1 MSEGNNQNQQNNQ
14 QNTQT
19 QQGNQQGGSQQN
31 QTAPA
36 FDYDKLAGI
45 INGKQRAD
53 EETILKNYFK
63 NQGLSSDE
71 MKQAIAAFKDQK
83 AKNTPD
89 VGKLQSDLSTA
100 QSDLVKERLN
110 TAAMKEAL
118 KQGVPLESVDYLLR
132 MADLNNVTDENG
144 KVKEDALAEA
154 VKKVLEDV
162 PALKGTQSAGGS
174 GFNRIGGDGT
184 QSDDVDDDMLRGIFG
199 VRKKIKGE

>member
-1 MSEGNNQNQQNNQ
+1 MSENNTQNQQNNEQNQ
-14 QNTQT
+14 QNQQT
-19 QQGNQQGGSQQN
+19 QQGGNQP
-31 QTAPA
+31 PA

-53 EETILKNYFK
+53 EETILKKYFK

-71 MKQAIAAFKDQK
+71 MNQAIAAFKDQK

-100 QSDLVKERLN
+100 QSDLLRERIN

-118 KQGVPLESVDYLLR
+118 KQGVPMASVDYLLR
-132 MADLNNVTDENG
+132 MADLSAVADENG
-144 KVKEDALAEA
+144 KVKDDALTDA

-162 PALKGTQSAGGS
+162 PALKGTRQSGGK
-174 GFNRIGGDGT
+174 GFEKIGGNGKDD
-184 QSDDVDDDMLRGIFG
+184 DDVDQDMLRGIFG
-199 VRKKIKGE
+199 VKKK

>member
-1 MSEGNNQNQQNNQ
+1 MSENNTQNQQNEQNQ
-14 QNTQT
+14 Q
-19 QQGNQQGGSQQN
+19 NQQGGGQQN
-31 QTAPA
+31 QTPPA

-53 EETILKNYFK
+53 EETILKKYFK

-71 MKQAIAAFKDQK
+71 MEQAIAAFKDQK

-100 QSDLVKERLN
+100 QSDLLRERIN

-118 KQGVPLESVDYLLR
+118 KQGVPMESVDYLLR

-144 KVKEDALAEA
+144 KVKADALSEA

-162 PALKGTQSAGGS
+162 PALKGTRQSGGK
-174 GFNRIGGDGT
+174 GFDKIGGDGND
-184 QSDDVDDDMLRGIFG
+184 SDEVDQDMLRGLFG
-199 VRKKIKGE
+199 VRKK

>member
-1 MSEGNNQNQQNNQ
+1 MSEMNNQNQQNEQNQ
-14 QNTQT
+14 QNQHG
-19 QQGNQQGGSQQN
+19 GNQPP
-31 QTAPA
+31 T

-100 QSDLVKERLN
+100 QSDLLRERIN

-118 KQGVPLESVDYLLR
+118 KQGVPMASVDYLLR
-132 MADLNNVTDENG
+132 MADLSNVADENG
-144 KVKEDALAEA
+144 KVKDDALTNA

-162 PALKGTQSAGGS
+162 PALKGTRQSGGK
-174 GFNRIGGDGT
+174 GFEKIGGDGNDD
-184 QSDDVDDDMLRGIFG
+184 DDVDQDMLRGIFG
-199 VRKKIKGE
+199 VKKK

>member
-1 MSEGNNQNQQNNQ
+1 MSENNNQNQQNNQ
-14 QNTQT
+14 QN
-19 QQGNQQGGSQQN
+19 QQNNEQNRQGGNQ
-31 QTAPA
+31 TTPE

-45 INGKQRAD
+45 ISGKQRAD

-89 VGKLQSDLSTA
+89 VGKLQSDLSTTQNA
-100 QSDLVKERLN
+100 LMQERIN

-118 KQGVPLESVDYLLR
+118 KQGVPMASVDYLLR
-132 MADLNNVTDENG
+132 MADLTNVTDENG
-144 KVKEDALAEA
+144 KVKDDALTTA

-162 PALKGTQSAGGS
+162 PALKGTRQSGGK
-174 GFNRIGGDGT
+174 GFDKIGGDGNDD
-184 QSDDVDDDMLRGIFG
+184 DDVDQDMLRGIFG
-199 VRKKIKGE
+199 VKKK

>member
-19 QQGNQQGGSQQN
+19 QQGNQQGGGQQN

-118 KQGVPLESVDYLLR
+118 KQGVPMESVDYLLR

-162 PALKGTQSAGGS
+162 PALKGTRQSGGN

-184 QSDDVDDDMLRGIFG
+184 QSDGVDDDMLRGIFG
-199 VRKKIKGE
+199 VRK

>member
-1 MSEGNNQNQQNNQ
+1 MSETNTQNQQNNQ

-162 PALKGTQSAGGS
+162 PALKGTQQSGGN

-184 QSDDVDDDMLRGIFG
+184 QSDGVDDDMLRGIFG
-199 VRKKIKGE
+199 VRKK

>member
-19 QQGNQQGGSQQN
+19 HQEGQQGGGQQN

-36 FDYDKLAGI
+36 FDYEKLAGI

-162 PALKGTQSAGGS
+162 PALKGTRQSGGN

-184 QSDDVDDDMLRGIFG
+184 QSDGVDDDMLRGIFG
-199 VRKKIKGE
+199 VRKK

>member
-1 MSEGNNQNQQNNQ
+1 MSEPNTQNQQNNQ

-118 KQGVPLESVDYLLR
+118 KQGVPMESVDYLLR

-154 VKKVLEDV
+154 VKKVLEAV
-162 PALKGTQSAGGS
+162 PALKGTRQSGGN

-184 QSDDVDDDMLRGIFG
+184 QSDGVDDDMLRGIFG
-199 VRKKIKGE
+199 VRKK

>member
-1 MSEGNNQNQQNNQ
+1 MSENNTQNQQNNEQNQ
-14 QNTQT
+14 Q
-19 QQGNQQGGSQQN
+19 NQQGGN
-31 QTAPA
+31 QTPPA

-53 EETILKNYFK
+53 EETILKKYFK

-71 MKQAIAAFKDQK
+71 MNQAIAAFKDQK

-100 QSDLVKERLN
+100 QSDLLRERIN

-118 KQGVPLESVDYLLR
+118 KQGVPMASVDYLLR
-132 MADLNNVTDENG
+132 MADLSNVADENG
-144 KVKEDALAEA
+144 KVKDDALTDA

-162 PALKGTQSAGGS
+162 PALKGTQQSGGK
-174 GFNRIGGDGT
+174 GFERIGGNGKDD
-184 QSDDVDDDMLRGIFG
+184 DDVDQDMLRGIFG
-199 VRKKIKGE
+199 VKKK

>member
-1 MSEGNNQNQQNNQ
+1 MSETNTQNQQNNQ

-118 KQGVPLESVDYLLR
+118 KQGVPMESVDYLLR

-144 KVKEDALAEA
+144 KVKEDALTEA

-162 PALKGTQSAGGS
+162 PALKGTRQSGGN

-184 QSDDVDDDMLRGIFG
+184 QSDGVDDDMLRGIFG
-199 VRKKIKGE
+199 VRKK

>member
-1 MSEGNNQNQQNNQ
+1 MSENNTQNQQNNEQNQ
-14 QNTQT
+14 QNQQT
-19 QQGNQQGGSQQN
+19 QQGGN
-31 QTAPA
+31 QTPE

-100 QSDLVKERLN
+100 KSDLIRERIN

-118 KQGVPLESVDYLLR
+118 KQGVPMASVDYLLR
-132 MADLNNVTDENG
+132 MADLSNVADENG
-144 KVKEDALAEA
+144 KVKDDALTNA

-162 PALKGTQSAGGS
+162 PALKGTQQSGGK
-174 GFNRIGGDGT
+174 GFERIGGNGKDD
-184 QSDDVDDDMLRGIFG
+184 DDVDQDMLRGIFG
-199 VRKKIKGE
+199 VKKK

>member
-1 MSEGNNQNQQNNQ
+1 MSEPNTQNQQNNQ

-162 PALKGTQSAGGS
+162 PALKGTRQSGGN

-184 QSDDVDDDMLRGIFG
+184 QSDGVDDDMLRGIFG
-199 VRKKIKGE
+199 VRKK

>member
-14 QNTQT
+14 QNTQP
-19 QQGNQQGGSQQN
+19 QQGNQQGGGQQN

-36 FDYDKLAGI
+36 FDYEKLAGI

-162 PALKGTQSAGGS
+162 PALKGTQSAGGN
-174 GFNRIGGDGT
+174 GFNRIGGDGN
-184 QSDDVDDDMLRGIFG
+184 DDNNQADNDALRRAFG
-199 VRKKIKGE
+199 LKPKK

>member
-1 MSEGNNQNQQNNQ
+1 MSETNTQNQQNNQ

-71 MKQAIAAFKDQK
+71 MKQAIAAFKEQK

-89 VGKLQSDLSTA
+89 VGQLQTNLT
-100 QSDLVKERLN
+100 
-110 TAAMKEAL
+110 M
-118 KQGVPLESVDYLLR
+118 
-132 MADLNNVTDENG
+132 
-144 KVKEDALAEA
+144 
-154 VKKVLEDV
+154 
-162 PALKGTQSAGGS
+162 
-174 GFNRIGGDGT
+174 
-184 QSDDVDDDMLRGIFG
+184 
-199 VRKKIKGE
+199 

>member
-1 MSEGNNQNQQNNQ
+1 MSEMNNQNQQNEQNQ
-14 QNTQT
+14 QN
-19 QQGNQQGGSQQN
+19 QQNQQGGN
-31 QTAPA
+31 QPPA

-100 QSDLVKERLN
+100 QSDLLRERIN

-118 KQGVPLESVDYLLR
+118 KQGVPMASVDYLLR
-132 MADLNNVTDENG
+132 MADLSNVADENG
-144 KVKEDALAEA
+144 KVKDDALTNA

-162 PALKGTQSAGGS
+162 PALKGTQQSGGK
-174 GFNRIGGDGT
+174 GFEKIGGDGNDD
-184 QSDDVDDDMLRGIFG
+184 DDVDQDMLRGIFG
-199 VRKKIKGE
+199 VKKK

>member
-1 MSEGNNQNQQNNQ
+1 MSENNNQNQQNNQ
-14 QNTQT
+14 QN
-19 QQGNQQGGSQQN
+19 QQGGN
-31 QTAPA
+31 QTTPE

-45 INGKQRAD
+45 ISGKQRAD

-89 VGKLQSDLSTA
+89 VGKLQSDLSTTQTA
-100 QSDLVKERLN
+100 LMQERIN

-118 KQGVPLESVDYLLR
+118 KQGVPMASVDYLLR
-132 MADLNNVTDENG
+132 MADLTNVTDENG
-144 KVKEDALAEA
+144 KVKDDALTAA

-162 PALKGTQSAGGS
+162 PALKGTRQSGGK
-174 GFNRIGGDGT
+174 GFDKIGGDGN
-184 QSDDVDDDMLRGIFG
+184 DDDQGDGNDAIRRAMGL
-199 VRKKIKGE
+199 KPKNK

>member
-1 MSEGNNQNQQNNQ
+1 MSETNTQNQQNNQ

-19 QQGNQQGGSQQN
+19 QQGNQQGGGQQN

-36 FDYDKLAGI
+36 FDYEKLAGI

-83 AKNTPD
+83 AKKTPD

-110 TAAMKEAL
+110 TAVMKEAL

-144 KVKEDALAEA
+144 KVKEDAITEA

-162 PALKGTQSAGGS
+162 PALKGTRQSGGN

-199 VRKKIKGE
+199 VRKK

>member
-1 MSEGNNQNQQNNQ
+1 MSETNTQNQQNEQNQ
-14 QNTQT
+14 Q
-19 QQGNQQGGSQQN
+19 NQQGGN
-31 QTAPA
+31 QTPPA

-100 QSDLVKERLN
+100 QSDLSTAQSDLLRERIN

-118 KQGVPLESVDYLLR
+118 KQGVPMASVDYLLR
-132 MADLNNVTDENG
+132 MADLSNVADENG
-144 KVKEDALAEA
+144 KVKDDALTDA

-162 PALKGTQSAGGS
+162 PALKGTQQRGGK
-174 GFNRIGGDGT
+174 GFERIGGDGKDD
-184 QSDDVDDDMLRGIFG
+184 DDVDQDMLRGIFG
-199 VRKKIKGE
+199 VKTK

>member
-1 MSEGNNQNQQNNQ
+1 MSETNTQNQQNNQ

-19 QQGNQQGGSQQN
+19 QQGNQQGGGQQN

-118 KQGVPLESVDYLLR
+118 KQGVPMESVDYLLR

-162 PALKGTQSAGGS
+162 PALKGTRQSGGN

-184 QSDDVDDDMLRGIFG
+184 QSDNVDDDMLRGIFG
-199 VRKKIKGE
+199 VRKK

>member
-1 MSEGNNQNQQNNQ
+1 
-14 QNTQT
+14 
-19 QQGNQQGGSQQN
+19 
-31 QTAPA
+31 
-36 FDYDKLAGI
+36 
-45 INGKQRAD
+45 
-53 EETILKNYFK
+53 
-63 NQGLSSDE
+63 

-162 PALKGTQSAGGS
+162 PALKGTRQSDGN

-184 QSDDVDDDMLRGIFG
+184 QSDGVDDDMLRGIFG
-199 VRKKIKGE
+199 VRKK

>member
-1 MSEGNNQNQQNNQ
+1 MSETNTQNQQNNQ

-19 QQGNQQGGSQQN
+19 QQGNQQGGGQQN
-31 QTAPA
+31 QNAPA

-162 PALKGTQSAGGS
+162 PALKGTRQSGGN

-184 QSDDVDDDMLRGIFG
+184 QSDGVDDDMLRGIFG
-199 VRKKIKGE
+199 VRKK

>member
-14 QNTQT
+14 QNIQT
-19 QQGNQQGGSQQN
+19 QQGNQQGGGQQN

-162 PALKGTQSAGGS
+162 PALKGTRQSGGN

-184 QSDDVDDDMLRGIFG
+184 QSDGVDDDMLRGIFG
-199 VRKKIKGE
+199 VRKK